1 MKGRIQDIEILR
13 AVAVLSVLLH
23 HARDNLFTWKMPLT
37 EAFFA
42 RFELWWGVD
51 LFFVISGFVIARELL
66 PRLGASMHL
75 GEYRRITLAFW
86 VRRAFRLL
94 PSAWLWLLVILLA
107 CRFLNSSGAFG
118 TLQANLAATLAGVL
132 QFANF
137 RFADSFFRYEY
148 GASFVYWSLSLEE
161 QFYLLLPLLV
171 LVTRRWLP
179 LVLLAVILIQFFTW
193 RTPLLMVIRTDAIA
207 WGVLLAIFSNTPL
220 YHRLEPEIL
229 RYRLLGLAAFGIALL
244 ALMAISSERFLW
256 SFWRLGAIALISAA
270 LVWIASYDR
279 HYLAISGWPR
289 NTLVW
294 VGSRSYA
301 IYLTHVPAFFLTRE
315 IWFRIHGSADWGSAF
330 TLPFAM
336 TAAALI
342 LAGAELNYRWIE
354 SPLRRLGSQVA
365 LRISTRSTSPTVAAT
380 NEVA

>member
-1 MKGRIQDIEILR
+1 M
-13 AVAVLSVLLH
+13 LSVLLH
-23 HARDNLFTWKMPLT
+23 HARDNLFTWKMPLI

-42 RFELWWGVD
+42 FFDLWWGVD
-51 LFFVISGFVIARELL
+51 LFFVISGFVIARDLL
-66 PRLGASMHL
+66 PRLSASTHL
-75 GEYRRITLAFW
+75 TEYRRITLAFW

-94 PSAWLWLLVILLA
+94 PSAWLWLMLILLA
-107 CRFLNSSGAFG
+107 CQFLNRSGTFG
-118 TLQANLAATLAGVL
+118 TLQANLAATVAGVL

-171 LVTRRWLP
+171 LITRRWLP
-179 LVLLAVILIQFFTW
+179 FVLLAVILLQFFTW

-207 WGVLLAIFSNTPL
+207 WGVLLAIFSHTPL
-220 YHRLEPEIL
+220 YRRFEPGIL
-229 RYRLLGLAAFGIALL
+229 RYRLLGLAAFVIALL

-256 SFWRLGAIALISAA
+256 SSWRLGAIALVSAV

-294 VGSRSYA
+294 IGSRSYA
-301 IYLTHVPAFFLTRE
+301 IYLVHVPAFFLTRE
-315 IWFRIHGSADWGSAF
+315 IWFRIYGGADWGGAF
-330 TLPFAM
+330 TLPFAL
-336 TAAALI
+336 TATALI
-342 LAGAELNYRWIE
+342 LAGAELNYRWVE
-354 SPLRRLGSQVA
+354 SPLRMLGNQVA
-365 LRISTRSTSPTVAAT
+365 QRISTRSTALPQIQLP
-380 NEVA
+380 

>member
-1 MKGRIQDIEILR
+1 MKGRILDIEILR
-13 AVAVLSVLLH
+13 SVAVLSVLLH
-23 HARDNLFTWKMPLT
+23 HARDNLFTWKMPIV
-37 EAFFA
+37 EAFFV
-42 RFELWWGVD
+42 RFDLWWGVD

-66 PRLGASMHL
+66 PRLNACRQL

-86 VRRAFRLL
+86 TRRAFRLL
-94 PSAWLWLLVILLA
+94 PSAWLWLLLILLA

-171 LVTRRWLP
+171 FISRRWLP
-179 LVLLAVILIQFFTW
+179 LVLAAVILMQFFTW

-207 WGVLLAIFSNTPL
+207 WGVLLALFSHTAW
-220 YHRLEPEIL
+220 YQRLEPRLL
-229 RYRLLGLAAFGIALL
+229 RHRLLGLAVFGVALL
-244 ALMAISSERFLW
+244 ALMIVSSERFLW
-256 SFWRLGAIALISAA
+256 SFWRLGAIALFSTA

-279 HYLAISGWPR
+279 HYLAISGSPR
-289 NTLVW
+289 RVLVW

-301 IYLTHVPAFFLTRE
+301 IYLIHVPAFLLTRE
-315 IWFRIHGSADWGSAF
+315 IWFRLHGSADWGSDFLLPF
-330 TLPFAM
+330 TL

-342 LAGAELNYRWIE
+342 LLGAELNYRWIE
-354 SPLRRLGSQVA
+354 SPLRRLGGQVA
-365 LRISTRSTSPTVAAT
+365 QKISSRATSPTPT
-380 NEVA
+380 TPHEVA